1 MNNYYAKILI
11 VKQKLIIIIHN
22 KLTSEKERYN
32 NNYIKTKINMVNI

>member
-22 KLTSEKERYN
+22 TLNSAKERYN
-32 NNYIKTKINMVNI
+32 NNYIKTKIKHG